1 MLTFPRVLCIKFPS
15 ECVMEKEHPASEA
28 EWLERTAPKGSRERR
43 ERRGKGGTG
52 ERRAEL

>member
-1 MLTFPRVLCIKFPS
+1 MLTFPRVLCMKFPS

-28 EWLERTAPKGSRERR
+28 EWLERTAPKGSRDRR